1 MNRYAFIRINYSKP
15 FPKVL
20 QILESEEMPTTYPEG
35 ASGIWVDVTG
45 NTTVQVGWKALNLTG
60 EWIFSEPTYQD
71 YVDEITRHMESLL
84 SEAVSWLRLNPLQYK
99 VDLGVATPA
108 DEALLLAYKQYYIA
122 VSEVKNQSG
131 YPHSVNWP
139 AAPF

>member
-1 MNRYAFIRINYSKP
+1 M
-15 FPKVL
+15 
-20 QILESEEMPTTYPEG
+20 
-35 ASGIWVDVTG
+35 
-45 NTTVQVGWKALNLTG
+45 
-60 EWIFSEPTYQD
+60 
-71 YVDEITRHMESLL
+71 
-84 SEAVSWLRLNPLQYK
+84 QYK
-99 VDLGVATPA
+99 LDLGVTTLA